1 VNDTLLRATILSVGV
16 NQKGAGAVENVE
28 REWISYR
35 ECTELTGL
43 SRVTIWKIIS
53 AGHIRAA
60 KVGKS
65 VLINRRSLEHY
76 LEEQDYVNFDR

>member
-1 VNDTLLRATILSVGV
+1 M
-16 NQKGAGAVENVE
+16 ENVE

-43 SRVTIWKIIS
+43 SRGSIWKIIG
-53 AGHIRAA
+53 AGQVRAA

-65 VLINRRSLEHY
+65 VLINRRSLEQY
-76 LEEQDYVNFDR
+76 LQDQNYAEFTRQ

>member
-1 VNDTLLRATILSVGV
+1 
-16 NQKGAGAVENVE
+16 VENVE

-43 SRVTIWKIIS
+43 SRGTIWKIIG
-53 AGHIRAA
+53 AGQVRAA

-65 VLINRRSLEHY
+65 VLINRRSLERY
-76 LEEQDYVNFDR
+76 LQEQDYAEFARQ

>member
-1 VNDTLLRATILSVGV
+1 MLCEGSDQEGV
-16 NQKGAGAVENVE
+16 DIVENIE

-35 ECTELTGL
+35 GCTELTGL
-43 SRVTIWKIIS
+43 SRVTIWKLIS

-65 VLINRRSLEHY
+65 VLINRRSLEQY
-76 LEEQDYVNFDR
+76 LQERNYAEIVRS

>member
-1 VNDTLLRATILSVGV
+1 
-16 NQKGAGAVENVE
+16 VENVE

-43 SRVTIWKIIS
+43 SRGTIWKLIG
-53 AGHIRAA
+53 AGQVRAA

-65 VLINRRSLEHY
+65 VLINRRSLEQY
-76 LEEQDYVNFDR
+76 LQEQNYAEFTRQ

>member
-1 VNDTLLRATILSVGV
+1 M
-16 NQKGAGAVENVE
+16 ENVE

-43 SRVTIWKIIS
+43 SRGTIWKLIG
-53 AGHIRAA
+53 AGRVRAA

-65 VLINRRSLEHY
+65 VLINRRSLEQY
-76 LEEQDYVNFDR
+76 LQEQDYAEFTRQ